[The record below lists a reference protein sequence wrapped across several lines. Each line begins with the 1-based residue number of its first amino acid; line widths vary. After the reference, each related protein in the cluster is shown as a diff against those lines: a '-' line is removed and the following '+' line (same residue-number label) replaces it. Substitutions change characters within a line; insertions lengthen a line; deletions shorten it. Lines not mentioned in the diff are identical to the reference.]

1 MISEEK
7 INEIL
12 GLADIVRIIGEFYPL
27 KPAGKNHKT
36 LCPFHQEKT
45 PSFII
50 SSEKQIFHCFGC
62 GKGGNVFHF
71 IMEHEKLSFPEAVKW
86 IGQKIGVI
94 VEDKPAGKSSKLYT
108 VLEQVDS
115 LFAKFLHSEHG
126 KTAYQYL
133 IKRGLKEKTFKD
145 FSLGYAPVAEVQLKE
160 LNKLGLPSEQLKKGG
175 ILIKKDS
182 EEYPYFR
189 KRIIFPIT
197 DTQGKTIA
205 FGGRSIPATTSTAGR
220 DDTMPKYL
228 NSPESEIFEKG
239 KTLYGLNLTR
249 KNILSGKKAIIVE
262 GYMDLISLYETGV
275 KNVVASLGTSLTRW
289 QIRILSRLAETIYLV
304 YDSDAAGERASLRSL
319 ELFIEEG
326 LNPLTVKLPY
336 PEDPDSYI
344 KKYGKEKFD
353 AKLNQSQN
361 VVEFYLSC
369 LQKQYDCKT
378 IEGKVNISKVILPV
392 INKVQSSL
400 RKNEYIKMLAD
411 ALSTNESV
419 LMEEISKQKN
429 QPKNEEQKEVS
440 SSPLTKEELILLL
453 MVEKDEFR
461 NMMTKYDIDDFKNDN
476 LKQIAL
482 EVYTKAK
489 DKERIKPSAVLNLL
503 SSNAKETLSEIMA
516 KEEFHYK
523 DWQQTLN
530 IWRRENITRKIVEG
544 KLTVGEQQAQI
555 EKLQKL
561 MQPLK

>member
-12 GLADIVRIIGEFYPL
+12 GLADIVRIIEEFYPL
-27 KPAGKNHKT
+27 KSAGKNYKT

-86 IGQKIGVI
+86 VGQKIGVI
-94 VEDKPAGKSSKLYT
+94 VEDTPVGKSSKLYP
-108 VLEQVDS
+108 VLEQVNP
-115 LFAKFLHSEHG
+115 LFAKFLHSTHG
-126 KTAYQYL
+126 KIAYQYL
-133 IKRGLKEKTFKD
+133 MKRGLKEKTLKD
-145 FSLGYAPVAEVQLKE
+145 FSLGYAPTTEIQLKE
-160 LNKLGLPSEQLKKGG
+160 LNKLELPSELLKKGG
-175 ILIKKDS
+175 ILIKKDDS
-182 EEYPYFR
+182 KYPYFR
-189 KRIIFPIT
+189 RRIIFPII
-197 DTQGKTIA
+197 DTQGRTIA
-205 FGGRSIPATTSTAGR
+205 FGGRSTDNS
-220 DDTMPKYL
+220 MPKYL

-249 KNILSGKKAIIVE
+249 KHILTEKKAIIVE
-262 GYMDLISLYETGV
+262 GYMDLISLYEEGV

-289 QIRILSRLAETIYLV
+289 QIRILSRLADTIYLV
-304 YDSDAAGERASLRSL
+304 YDSDTAGERASLRSL

-326 LNPLTVKLPY
+326 LNPLTVKLPS

-344 KKYGKEKFD
+344 KKYGKEKFND
-353 AKLNQSQN
+353 KLNQSQN
-361 VVEFYLSC
+361 VVQFYLSC
-369 LQKQYDCKT
+369 LAKQYDCKT
-378 IEGKVNISKVILPV
+378 IEGKVNISKIILPI

-411 ALSTNESV
+411 ALSTNESI
-419 LMEEISKQKN
+419 LMEEISKQKK
-429 QPKNEEQKEVS
+429 QPKNTQQKEIS
-440 SSPLTKEELILLL
+440 FAHLTEEELILLL
-453 MVEKDEFR
+453 MIEKDEFR
-461 NMMTKYDIDDFKNDN
+461 NVITEHDISDFKNDN
-476 LKQIAL
+476 LKKIAL
-482 EVYTKAK
+482 EVYTKAR
-489 DKERIKPSAVLNLL
+489 DKKQIKPSAILNLL
-503 SSNAKETLSEIMA
+503 SSNAKETLSKIMA
-516 KEEFHYK
+516 KEEFYYK

-530 IWRRENITRKIVEG
+530 IWRRGNITRKIVEG
-544 KLTVGEQQAQI
+544 KLTLSQQQAQI